1 MGLSRSS
8 ASHSY
13 SNADHSW
20 VLHDAHHIKEAAQGA
35 YIRLVGIFLLHLID
49 GLLGIFQQILGLF
62 GVRAH
67 HGEVEALQGHLSGF
81 LGINMIV
88 ALPEYRS

>member
-1 MGLSRSS
+1 
-8 ASHSY
+8 
-13 SNADHSW
+13 
-20 VLHDAHHIKEAAQGA
+20 
-35 YIRLVGIFLLHLID
+35 
-49 GLLGIFQQILGLF
+49 
-62 GVRAH
+62 VRAH